1 MQSRFILENTAREWN
16 ASSANFLTEKLAGNT
31 ELKVTAEDKA
41 IRSLVKVIHPLEF
54 PHSRCTLVHKH
65 TYTYHHLPTRAARRQ
80 LQLRPPLKSRS
91 NEWNEITIS
100 SSSSSSSFRSR
111 HHQIRNL
118 SHSNLSPLVTAETR
132 HARYEPVH
140 SPVSKLDTL
149 ETREDVVL
157 IFQFPMS
164 RTL

>member
-65 TYTYHHLPTRAARRQ
+65 TYTYHHLPTRTARRQ
-80 LQLRPPLKSRS
+80 LQSRPPLKSRS
-91 NEWNEITIS
+91 NEWNEITI